1 MIRLIP
7 GQPPPGLIPF
17 CASCDQ
23 PVERF
28 TIYDI
33 TNPFWLSVEA
43 QCHGRTEG
51 LKIRLEGLDAH
62 DKGERIVMFKKKAFN
77 AVR

>member
-1 MIRLIP
+1 VIDLVP
-7 GQPPPGLIPF
+7 GQPPPWLIPF

-23 PVERF
+23 PVEKF
-28 TIYDI
+28 TVHDI
-33 TNPFWLSVEA
+33 SNVFFVTIEA

-51 LKIRLEGLDAH
+51 MKIRLEGLDAH